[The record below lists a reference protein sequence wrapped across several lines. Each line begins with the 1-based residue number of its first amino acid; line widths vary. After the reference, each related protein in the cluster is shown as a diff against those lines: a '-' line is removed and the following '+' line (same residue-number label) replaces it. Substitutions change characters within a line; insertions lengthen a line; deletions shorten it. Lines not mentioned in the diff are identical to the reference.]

1 MSTSAITVE
10 TIDRGPKA
18 VSRRVVVD
26 LPAEA
31 IFARLVDPRRH
42 HELDGSGTV
51 RDGVSGPAPLKAGD
65 TFTVS
70 MKMFGLP
77 YRIRSKVTRFTENR
91 EIEWR
96 HPAGHTWRWELE
108 ALSPDRTRVT
118 ETWDYTDSLATPFY
132 RLIGLP
138 KSNAAGIEATL
149 RGLPRTIGNG

>member
-51 RDGVSGPAPLKAGD
+51 GRTDRVD
-65 TFTVS
+65 
-70 MKMFGLP
+70 
-77 YRIRSKVTRFTENR
+77 RR
-91 EIEWR
+91 ER
-96 HPAGHTWRWELE
+96 HLVVGAVF
-108 ALSPDRTRVT
+108 SP
-118 ETWDYTDSLATPFY
+118 
-132 RLIGLP
+132 
-138 KSNAAGIEATL
+138 AAGSP
-149 RGLPRTIGNG
+149 PRPGSFGRWPR